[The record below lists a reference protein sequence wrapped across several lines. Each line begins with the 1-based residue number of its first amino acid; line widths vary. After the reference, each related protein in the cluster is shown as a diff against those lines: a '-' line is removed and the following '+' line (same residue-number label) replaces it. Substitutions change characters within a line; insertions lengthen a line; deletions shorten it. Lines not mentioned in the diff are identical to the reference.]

1 MTLRD
6 ALKDHMPALRRYAH
20 ALCGNA
26 ADAEDLFQ
34 DSLERA
40 LANEQSWCGT
50 NLKAWLF
57 TLMTNQ
63 HRSMLR
69 ARKSRPSGAPL
80 ADAEHL
86 PSRESPSDPHERDRI
101 VKALGL
107 ISEEGRATLLL
118 VVLEGYSYAEVA
130 NILDVPIGTI
140 MSRLSRA
147 RRQLSEIL
155 KGDNILPMRSR
166 R

>member
-1 MTLRD
+1 MSLRD
-6 ALKDHMPALRRYAH
+6 DLAIHMPALKRYAR

-26 ADAEDLFQ
+26 HDADDLFQ
-34 DSLERA
+34 DCLERA
-40 LANEQSWCGT
+40 LANEHGWRGT

-57 TLMTNQ
+57 TLMTNR
-63 HRSMLR
+63 HRTILR
-69 ARKSRPSGAPL
+69 TGRSRPRSAPL
-80 ADAEHL
+80 DEAADLVMDEAQ
-86 PSRESPSDPHERDRI
+86 SDPQARDRI
-101 VKALGL
+101 VRALGL

-118 VVLEGYSYAEVA
+118 VALEGYAYAEVA
-130 NILDVPIGTI
+130 TILDVPIGTV

-166 R
+166 K